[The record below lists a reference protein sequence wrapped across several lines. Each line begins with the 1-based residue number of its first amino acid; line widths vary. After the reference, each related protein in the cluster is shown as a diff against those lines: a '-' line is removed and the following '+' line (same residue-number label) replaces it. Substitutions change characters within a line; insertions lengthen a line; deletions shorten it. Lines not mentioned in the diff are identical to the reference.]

1 MLGKDEIQDLATL
14 HSSDIV
20 GTDEEISAF
29 KPTGL
34 ALQPSGEVFLEVD
47 FTKPVTVMAVQLT
60 VESVAN
66 VNVEGREPG
75 SVDFTPLTSK
85 VSGSIGYCARN
96 LQTPCTEK
104 V

>member
-20 GTDEEISAF
+20 GTDDEISAF

-34 ALQPSGEVFLEVD
+34 TLQPSEEVFLEFD

-60 VESVAN
+60 VQNVAN
-66 VNVEGREPG
+66 VDVEGREPG
-75 SVDFTPLTSK
+75 SVDFKKLTSK
-85 VSGSIGYCARN
+85 VSVANGY
-96 LQTPCTEK
+96 
-104 V
+104 